1 MVTVCT
7 DIDFYGMK
15 FHCPGFR
22 FVPKAFVGFIR
33 HFSPVP
39 FSKECIK
46 FFFGNTVGWYDIN
59 RELFQIE
66 FPLTSGFLLSYRD
79 DLISF
84 RLGCGIIIH
93 GIRFIE
99 ERHLAF
105 DNTQLFGVL
114 TKTVTVCKAHLFN
127 QLLNVVIQRI
137 ELALHH
143 EHYGNKFLAA

>member
-1 MVTVCT
+1 M
-7 DIDFYGMK
+7 G
-15 FHCPGFR
+15 R
-22 FVPKAFVGFIR
+22 
-33 HFSPVP
+33 
-39 FSKECIK
+39 
-46 FFFGNTVGWYDIN
+46 YDIN
-59 RELFQIE
+59 REFFQIE
-66 FPLTSGFLLSYRD
+66 LPLTFGFLLSYTD
-79 DLISF
+79 DLVSLRF
-84 RLGCGIIIH
+84 DCRTVIH

-114 TKTVTVCKAHLFN
+114 TKTVIVCKAHLFN

>member
-7 DIDFYGMK
+7 DIDFYGMQ

-46 FFFGNTVGWYDIN
+46 LFFGNTVGWYDIN
-59 RELFQIE
+59 REFFQIE
-66 FPLTSGFLLSYRD
+66 FPLTFGFLFSYGD
-79 DLISF
+79 NLVSF
-84 RLGCGIIIH
+84 RFDHRIIIH

-99 ERHLAF
+99 ERHLSF
-105 DNTQLFGVL
+105 DNTQLFGAL
-114 TKTVTVCKAHLFN
+114 TKTVTVCKAHLFD
-127 QLLNVVIQRI
+127 QLLDVVIQRI
-137 ELALHH
+137 ELPLHR
-143 EHYGNKFLAA
+143 EHHGNEFLAA